1 MKILGTLHELRCTSE
16 ECYCDRLMLVV
27 DALPTRATSVM
38 RNGYNERDAISERD
52 QHFARRT
59 EYNLTGPAVPA
70 DPRSGPGLF
79 IRGSGE

>member
-1 MKILGTLHELRCTSE
+1 MKILGRLCSLRCTPS
-16 ECYCDRLMLVV
+16 ECYCDRPMLVV
-27 DALPTRATSVM
+27 DELPARATSVA

-70 DPRSGPGLF
+70 DPRGGPGLF